1 MTPNISDVEEERR
14 HFSNVIAT
22 FRKYTQYS
30 LTANNRR
37 RRDLFT
43 LPKADQD
50 LLASLGYKEK
60 LNLVDDAILANAAFL
75 NLIVANPEIFGHDV
89 DDEDS
94 AVTSPEPVGH
104 SHSHDTEHVHS
115 HSHSH
120 SHGSHS
126 GFHSSPQSYKPSDF
140 DMDKLRSTLKQ
151 FVRDWSEEGKEEREA
166 CYGPMKD
173 ALLNHYASSS
183 DEERKKL
190 RVLIPGAG
198 LGRLAYDVAK
208 LAQPFLGFACQGN
221 EFSHYMLLASFFI
234 LNRTDEIKKYTI
246 YPYVHSFSNIYS
258 RSTILRAISIPD
270 VLPSDLPPGSDF
282 SLVAGDFEEI
292 YGSEDDGGEE
302 PHSGQWNAILT
313 CFFIDTYA
321 MLAIVVHQSE
331 CLEIVLDPI
340 AHFSGLPDM
349 VTPIDRW
356 RSKDQNSAKNI
367 VNYLR
372 IIHRILAPGGVWI
385 NLGPLL
391 WHFENNNT
399 NDPSVELDLEEVK
412 ALARTIGFEL
422 RVKQLVLSFIRVYS
436 DFEQNESTVDT
447 TYTNNSEGM
456 LGYIY
461 HAAFW
466 TATKI

>member
-1 MTPNISDVEEERR
+1 MTPNITDVEEEKR
-14 HFSNVIAT
+14 HFSNVVAT
-22 FRKYTQYS
+22 FHKYTQYS
-30 LTANNRR
+30 VSNNRR
-37 RRDLFT
+37 RRDLYT

-75 NLIVANPEIFGHDV
+75 NQIVANPEIFGHDM
-89 DDEDS
+89 DDEDGT
-94 AVTSPEPVGH
+94 VGFPEPVGH
-104 SHSHDTEHVHS
+104 SHSHDTDHAHA

-120 SHGSHS
+120 SHGPHS
-126 GFHSSPQSYKPSDF
+126 GFHSKPKPYKPSDF

-173 ALLNHYASSS
+173 ALLKHFASSS

-208 LAQPFLGFACQGN
+208 LGFACQGN

-234 LNRTDEIKKYTI
+234 LNRTDEIKKYKI
-246 YPYVHSFSNIYS
+246 YPYVHSFSNVCS
-258 RSTILRAISIPD
+258 RSTMLRAISIPD

-292 YGSEDDGGEE
+292 YGNEDDGGEE

-313 CFFIDTYA
+313 CFFIDT
-321 MLAIVVHQSE
+321 
-331 CLEIVLDPI
+331 
-340 AHFSGLPDM
+340 
-349 VTPIDRW
+349 
-356 RSKDQNSAKNI
+356 AKNI

-422 RVKQLVLSFIRVYS
+422 R
-436 DFEQNESTVDT
+436 NESTVDT

-456 LGYIY
+456 LGYVY

-466 TATKI
+466 TATKIKAE